1 MDLVGIDEVRAA
13 ARRIAGQVVRT
24 PLVPAP
30 WAADLWLKP
39 ENLQPIGSFKLRGA
53 LNAFALLDPESRSRG
68 VVTHSSGNHAQAVAW
83 AARTYGVPAVVVM
96 PDSSPDVKIEATRA
110 LGAEVVLVPPV
121 ERESRAEKLRA
132 ERGLAVVLPFDQR
145 EVIAGQGTVGLEIA
159 EDMLDVD
166 TVLVPV
172 GGGGLIS
179 GVALAVKALVPHARV
194 VAAEPELAGDVA
206 ESFARG
212 ERVGWDAALTYRTVA
227 DGVRTSLV
235 GELTWPHITT
245 YVDEVVTVSED
256 AILEAVAVLAR
267 RSRLIAEPSGALSTA
282 AYLTDPARFGRSVA
296 VLSGGNIEPGLLI
309 RLLTASKEHS

>member
-1 MDLVGIDEVRAA
+1 MSIDDVRAA
-13 ARRIAGQVVRT
+13 AQRIAGQVVRT
-24 PLVPAP
+24 PLLPAP
-30 WAADLWLKP
+30 WAGDLWLKP
-39 ENLQPIGSFKLRGA
+39 ESLQPIGAFKLRGA
-53 LNAFALLDPESRSRG
+53 LNAFALLDPEARARG

-83 AARTYGVPAVVVM
+83 AARAYGVPAVIVM
-96 PDSSPDVKIEATRA
+96 PDSSPAIKIEATRA

-159 EDMLDVD
+159 EDMPDVD

-179 GVALAVKALVPHARV
+179 GVALAVKALAPRARV

-212 ERVGWDAALTYRTVA
+212 QRVAWDAELTYRTVA
-227 DGVRTSLV
+227 DGVRTTLV
-235 GELTWPHITT
+235 GELTWPHIEA
-245 YVDEVVTVSED
+245 YVDEVVTISEE
-256 AILEAVAVLAR
+256 AILAATTLLAR
-267 RSRLIAEPSGALSTA
+267 RSRLVAEPSGALSTA
-282 AYLTDPARFGRSVA
+282 AYLTDPDRFGRSVA
-296 VLSGGNIEPGLLI
+296 VLS
-309 RLLTASKEHS
+309 